1 MLFRIKEMTS
11 LPTFLPNPSRVLL
24 ASFDAWAS
32 KSTDSSRDKMIALN
46 ALMRALKEAGSAAS
60 PRVESIPYLI
70 ATEDP
75 PHEMVQLLAGLGPSF
90 GGATSLS
97 RVRCVRR
104 EPYHFL
110 KAYAAGGPA
119 PHSNSARDAH
129 APSGALR
136 GGRAARRI

>member
-1 MLFRIKEMTS
+1 MPKKLSKIAELCLGSIRETGALLRVLFRIKEMTS

-32 KSTDSSRDKMIALN
+32 KSTDSSRDKMITLN

-75 PHEMVQLLAGLGPSF
+75 PMKWCSSLPVSAPPLEELLL
-90 GGATSLS
+90 
-97 RVRCVRR
+97 
-104 EPYHFL
+104 
-110 KAYAAGGPA
+110 
-119 PHSNSARDAH
+119 
-129 APSGALR
+129 
-136 GGRAARRI
+136 